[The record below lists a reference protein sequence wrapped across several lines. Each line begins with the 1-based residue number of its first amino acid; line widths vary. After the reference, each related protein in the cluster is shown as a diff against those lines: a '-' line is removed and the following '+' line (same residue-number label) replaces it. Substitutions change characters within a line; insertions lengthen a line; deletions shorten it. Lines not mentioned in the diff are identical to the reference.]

1 MQNNSRVLTP
11 EVLHMLNVIEETGS
25 FAAAARVLGLVPS
38 ALTYRVRQVEDA
50 LDVLLFDR
58 KSRQAKPTAAGQELL
73 REGAR
78 LLHEMDAVANRVRRV
93 ATGWEAALTIAVDT
107 IMARDAVMDLCDA
120 FLTMAPPT
128 RLRIQDEALSGTV
141 DALNKGIADLA
152 IGIPEEAI
160 LVGRSIHHERLGEL
174 RFVYV
179 VAPHHPL
186 ARVDRM
192 LTPDELRQHRTI
204 SVGDSISAGT
214 GVTIGLMPGQDVLTL
229 PSMQA
234 KLEAQIRGLGG
245 GFVPEAMARPYIETG
260 RLVVKSVAQP
270 ERKTIVRYAW
280 RDQPQ
285 GPGRA
290 LQWWLAQLKKPQ
302 TRDAL
307 TKHLRPHVE

>member
-1 MQNNSRVLTP
+1 MQNNSRSLTP
-11 EVLHMLNVIEETGS
+11 DVLHMLNVIAETGS

-58 KSRQAKPTAAGQELL
+58 KSRHAKPTASGQELL
-73 REGAR
+73 REGKR
-78 LLHEMDAVANRVRRV
+78 LLHEMDAVANRVRRI

-107 IMARDAVMDLCDA
+107 IMAREAIMDLCDA
-120 FLTMAPPT
+120 FLALAPPT
-128 RLRIQDEALSGTV
+128 RLRILDEALSGTV
-141 DALNKGIADLA
+141 DVLNKGIADLA

-160 LVGRSIHHERLGEL
+160 LAGRSIHHERLGEL

-186 ARVDRM
+186 ARVDRT
-192 LTPDELRQHRTI
+192 LSLDELRQHRTI
-204 SVGDSISAGT
+204 SVGDSISAGS
-214 GVTIGLMPGQDVLTL
+214 GVTIGLLPGQDVLTL

-245 GFVPEAMARPYIETG
+245 GFVPEAMARPYVETG

-285 GPGRA
+285 GTGRA
-290 LQWWLAQLKKPQ
+290 LQWWLAQLKQPQ
-302 TRDAL
+302 TRDSL
-307 TKHLRPHVE
+307 TKHLRPHL

>member
-1 MQNNSRVLTP
+1 MQKNSRVLTP
-11 EVLHMLNVIEETGS
+11 DVLHMLNVIAQTGS

-38 ALTYRVRQVEDA
+38 ALTYRVRQVEEA

-58 KSRQAKPTAAGQELL
+58 RSRQAKPTASGQELL
-73 REGAR
+73 REGNR
-78 LLHEMDAVANRVRRV
+78 LLQEMDAVANRVRRI

-107 IMARDAVMDLCDA
+107 IMARDAIMDLCDA
-120 FLTMAPPT
+120 FLALAPPT
-128 RLRIQDEALSGTV
+128 RLRILDEALSGTV
-141 DALNKGIADLA
+141 DVLNKGIADLA

-160 LVGRSIHHERLGEL
+160 LAGRSIHHERLGEL

-186 ARVDRM
+186 ARVERT
-192 LTPDELRQHRTI
+192 LTLDELRQYRTI
-204 SVGDSISAGT
+204 SVGDSISAGA
-214 GVTIGLMPGQDVLTL
+214 GVTIGLLPGQDVLTL

-245 GFVPEAMARPYIETG
+245 GFVPEAMARPYIDTG

-285 GPGRA
+285 GAGRA
-290 LQWWLAQLKKPQ
+290 LQWWLAQLKQPQ

-307 TKHLRPHVE
+307 TKHLRPHVQ